1 MLINSNEQMFTEKLR
16 SLLRFGAVSTRYK
29 DIFDMYYLCKNLDK
43 KRLFVCLE
51 TYIFKDEEMREND
64 IEGVLKRVRR
74 TFEDKSYLERLNTS
88 DKKWID
94 MDASKVTAKILEFL
108 EECK

>member
-1 MLINSNEQMFTEKLR
+1 
-16 SLLRFGAVSTRYK
+16 
-29 DIFDMYYLCKNLDK
+29 
-43 KRLFVCLE
+43 
-51 TYIFKDEEMREND
+51 MREND